1 MLNEKKEVILLD
13 DHIHTHTV
21 FQKCYDIVNFPV
33 SFLLIK
39 NKHKIDRG
47 NEMCRRMSTTM
58 KPLLAAMKPP
68 LGTGHG
74 MSGLNPAASHVK

>member
-1 MLNEKKEVILLD
+1 MHWQILKLEKKKTLLED
-13 DHIHTHTV
+13 HTHTV
-21 FQKCYDIVNFPV
+21 YHKSYDIVNFPV
-33 SFLLIK
+33 NFLLTNIRLT
-39 NKHKIDRG
+39 RG

-74 MSGLNPAASHVK
+74 MSGLYPAASLAK